1 MLTRS
6 IAVLACAATA
16 LVLLLTAPT
25 QAQMTAITRTDYLT
39 FRQPVR
45 LPNAV
50 LTPGKYTFEAL
61 VGTGLDVVR
70 VTTHDGRKVL
80 FTGFTT
86 PVTRRS
92 RGAVVVF
99 GEVPAGAPQP
109 IAVWYERGGKVGH
122 QFQY

>member
-6 IAVLACAATA
+6 IAVLACVAAA
-16 LVLLLTAPT
+16 LALLTAPT
-25 QAQMTAITRTDYLT
+25 HAQMSAITRTNYLT

-45 LPNAV
+45 LPNAM
-50 LTPGKYTFEAL
+50 LTPGKYTFQAL

-70 VTTHDGRKVL
+70 VTTYDGKKVL
-80 FTGFTT
+80 FTGLTT

-92 RGAVVVF
+92 RGAVLVF
-99 GEVPAGAPQP
+99 GEVPAGTPQP
-109 IAVWYERGGKVGH
+109 ITAWYENGGTVGH